1 MKRDQRGRN
10 RLTVDGVDSALAT
23 GLLAH
28 EAGLLSCPGRLPRL
42 RLSPDRRSHP
52 EGEK

>member
-10 RLTVDGVDSALAT
+10 RLTVDGVESPLAA
-23 GLLAH
+23 GLPAH
-28 EAGLLSCPGRLPRL
+28 EAGVLSCPGRLPRH
-42 RLSPDRRSHP
+42 RLSPDRRSNP